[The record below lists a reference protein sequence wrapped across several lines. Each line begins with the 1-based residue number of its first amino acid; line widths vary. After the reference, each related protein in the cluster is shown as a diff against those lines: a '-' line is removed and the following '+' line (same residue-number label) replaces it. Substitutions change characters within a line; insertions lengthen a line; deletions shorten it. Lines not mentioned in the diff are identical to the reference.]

1 VALCLNVARSEMKVS
16 SKSRYALMALVE
28 LDLRTRGMGK
38 PVRLSDL
45 ARERGIPEQFLGQ
58 LFAGLRRAGLLAGR
72 RGVGGGFTFARRPD
86 QLTVLDIV
94 EALDG
99 SLDADLG
106 AAAWDAEDIAAAG
119 AVWRQAGAV
128 YQGVL
133 ARTTVSDLADRERL
147 LGAGGPMY
155 EI

>member
-1 VALCLNVARSEMKVS
+1 MKVS

-28 LDLRTRGMGK
+28 LDLRTRGHGR
-38 PVRLSDL
+38 PVRLADL
-45 ARERGIPEQFLGQ
+45 AAERGIPEQYLEQ
-58 LFAGLRRAGLLAGR
+58 LFAGLRRAGLLSGH

-86 QLTVLDIV
+86 RLTVLDVV

-99 SLDADLG
+99 APRLDPSQPDGLDHEERAVAGTVWL
-106 AAAWDAEDIAAAG
+106 AAG
-119 AVWRQAGAV
+119 TA
-128 YQGVL
+128 YQDVL
-133 ARTTVSDLADRERL
+133 ARTTVSDLAERERR